1 MSIQSEVANMH
12 ALMLSKGVAPETADA
27 IALAL
32 YRELVP
38 GCSLSVAREG
48 VAKAL
53 TTAKTGPGYFRQ
65 AAPRPTALDVP
76 EEPAPAERLPSLTA

>member
-12 ALMLSKGVAPETADA
+12 DLMLRKGVSPETAHA

-38 GCSLSVAREG
+38 GCSLSVARDG

-53 TTAKTGPGYFRQ
+53 TTAKTGPCYFRQ
-65 AAPRPTALDVP
+65 AEPRRAPPDIP
-76 EEPAPAERLPSLTA
+76 EEPAPAEQFSSLTA